1 MNCDSA
7 QLAGSVN
14 VFMGPTYAQ
23 QVLYSIRVHRQ
34 PGSVT
39 ALQEDT
45 GQRGQ
50 QEAAEQ
56 DILRTV
62 LLHTEVGFPSSTQ

>member
-1 MNCDSA
+1 MNCGSA
-7 QLAGSVN
+7 QLAGSVT
-14 VFMGPTYAQ
+14 VFMGPAYAQ

-56 DILRTV
+56 DMLRTV
-62 LLHTEVGFPSSTQ
+62 LLHTEVGFTSSAQ